1 MTWFFLYPWLLLR
14 IAYHELA
21 LRQID
26 PTHPD
31 VPYIIHHLS
40 WLRDRLARLN
50 RRTT

>member
-1 MTWFFLYPWLLLR
+1 MTWFITYPMLLLR

-26 PTHPD
+26 PAHPD
-31 VPYIIHHLS
+31 VPYIVLHLR
-40 WLRDRLARLN
+40 WLRDRRQRLE